1 MKSKRNRNLSSK
13 DLKTRNEAIIYE
25 NGKPIYRA
33 FEKLGVMTEIE
44 LRYYLRHSFNY
55 TIY

>member
-1 MKSKRNRNLSSK
+1 MKSNDRKLTCK
-13 DLKTRNEAIIYE
+13 DLKSRDEAIIYE

>member
-33 FEKLGVMTEIE
+33 FEKLGDCTNQD
-44 LRYYLRHSFNY
+44 LNYFLAHSFNY
-55 TIY
+55 QKF